1 MFLLGNRIC
10 LENPYKNGIAAYSM
24 ALNILM
30 YVLFKNTLQLRA
42 AGDPPL
48 VQLVKTSKETID
60 VSPVG
65 RGFNGRYGSEQFRF
79 EKHNPG
85 LLVGVV
91 CSSGLTDLNHIRH
104 QPSETSGGSPAARS
118 CRVFLNRTYSSI
130 LFPSGGDAQA
140 RQRPLP

>member
-1 MFLLGNRIC
+1 
-10 LENPYKNGIAAYSM
+10 M

-91 CSSGLTDLNHIRH
+91 CGSGLTDLNHIRH
-104 QPSETSGGSPAARS
+104 QPTTLDCAFQSEIA
-118 CRVFLNRTYSSI
+118 LNRIVHRNS
-130 LFPSGGDAQA
+130 A
-140 RQRPLP
+140 RQGRCQESPLKSQLAKPAEDRLPLVAVEYF